1 MNPKALVLPRWLKN
15 SLLFPLLFLNGWL
28 FTRLIDFLQPLVT
41 MVLIAIMLALVLDYP
56 MQFLQRRGV
65 PRPISLTLV
74 VVTAIAAIFIGA
86 FLILP
91 LLVTQLGDF
100 LNQLPQWMSSTT
112 GLFEW
117 LDSLPI
123 ADNVGI
129 SFSETQTLL
138 ARQMTGVI
146 RTLGT
151 TLLGLL
157 AGSVTSGFKV
167 FFVLVLTVFMLIK
180 GQRAWAGIMSWLSPW
195 WRDRLATKVP
205 YKFKRF
211 ISVQVM
217 LATGFGLLLA
227 VIFTI
232 IRVPLALMFAM
243 LIGMGSLFPFMG
255 AFAQTSVSLFVMFH
269 DVGTGIQVFIIALVL
284 GQILDEII
292 LPKVMGDLIGVNP
305 IWLIVSVFIGA
316 RLGGVM
322 GILIAVPIASVI
334 KEIVIDMI
342 ADARGETTV
351 LPEDSPPA
359 DPPLADAL
367 ASENTP
373 GSVLE

>member
-1 MNPKALVLPRWLKN
+1 MNPKALALPRWLRN
-15 SLLFPLLFLNGWL
+15 SLLFPLFFLNGWL
-28 FTRLIDFLQPLVT
+28 FTLLINFLQPLVT
-41 MVLIAIMLALVLDYP
+41 MVLIAIILALVLDYP

-65 PRPISLTLV
+65 PRPLSLTLV
-74 VVTAIAAIFIGA
+74 VVAAIAAVFIGA

-91 LLVTQLGDF
+91 LLVSQLGDF

-117 LDSLPI
+117 LDSLPVN
-123 ADNVGI
+123 DRLGI
-129 SFSETQTLL
+129 SFSEIQTLM

-180 GQRAWAGIMSWLSPW
+180 GGKAWAGMMSWLSPW
-195 WRDRLATKVP
+195 WRERLETKVP

-269 DVGTGIQVFIIALVL
+269 DVGTGIQVFLIALVL
-284 GQILDEII
+284 GQI
-292 LPKVMGDLIGVNP
+292 
-305 IWLIVSVFIGA
+305 
-316 RLGGVM
+316 
-322 GILIAVPIASVI
+322 
-334 KEIVIDMI
+334 
-342 ADARGETTV
+342 
-351 LPEDSPPA
+351 
-359 DPPLADAL
+359 
-367 ASENTP
+367 
-373 GSVLE
+373 

>member
-1 MNPKALVLPRWLKN
+1 MNPKALALPRWLRN
-15 SLLFPLLFLNGWL
+15 SLLFPLFFLNGWL
-28 FTRLIDFLQPLVT
+28 FTLLINFLQPLVT
-41 MVLIAIMLALVLDYP
+41 MVLIAIILALVLDYP

-65 PRPISLTLV
+65 PRPLSLTLV
-74 VVTAIAAIFIGA
+74 VVAAIAAVFIGA

-91 LLVTQLGDF
+91 LLVSQLGDF

-117 LDSLPI
+117 LDSLPVN
-123 ADNVGI
+123 DRLGI
-129 SFSETQTLL
+129 SFSEIQTLM

-180 GQRAWAGIMSWLSPW
+180 GGKAWAGMMSWLSPW
-195 WRDRLATKVP
+195 WRERLETKVP

-269 DVGTGIQVFIIALVL
+269 DVGTGIQVFLIALVL
-284 GQILDEII
+284 GQILDEVI

-305 IWLIVSVFIGA
+305 IWLIISVFIGA
-316 RLGGVM
+316 RLGGII
-322 GILIAVPIASVI
+322 GILVAVPIASVI
-334 KEIVIDMI
+334 KEVVTDMI
-342 ADARGETTV
+342 SAARGESTIP
-351 LPEDSPPA
+351 PEDPPPA
-359 DPPLADAL
+359 IPATTDAP
-367 ASENTP
+367 TP
-373 GSVLE
+373 ESLPGIVLE

>member
-1 MNPKALVLPRWLKN
+1 MNPKALVLPRWLRN
-15 SLLFPLLFLNGWL
+15 ALLFPLLFFNGWL
-28 FTRLIDFLQPLVT
+28 FTLLIDFLQPLVS

-65 PRPISLTLV
+65 PRPVSLTVV
-74 VVTAIAAIFIGA
+74 VVTAIAAILIGG
-86 FLILP
+86 LLLLP
-91 LLVTQLGDF
+91 LLVTQIGDF
-100 LNQLPQWMSSTT
+100 LNQLPQWVASSE
-112 GLFEW
+112 GLFSW
-117 LDSLPI
+117 LDSLPVT
-123 ADNVGI
+123 DSLGV
-129 SFSETQTLL
+129 SFSEMQ
-138 ARQMTGVI
+138 AQVIRQMTGVM

-157 AGSVTSGFKV
+157 AGSVSGGFKI
-167 FFVLVLTVFMLIK
+167 FFVLVLTVFMLTK
-180 GQRAWAGIMSWLSPW
+180 GGKAWAGMMSWLSPW
-195 WRDRLATKVP
+195 WRDRLETRVP

-217 LATGFGLLLA
+217 LAAAFGLVLA
-227 VIFTI
+227 LIFTI
-232 IRVPLALMFAM
+232 IQVPLALMFAM

-269 DVGTGIQVFIIALVL
+269 DLSTGLQVFVIALVL

-316 RLGGVM
+316 RLGGIM

-334 KEIVIDMI
+334 KEIVSDLI
-342 ADARGETTV
+342 AEARGEVTAPPV
-351 LPEDSPPA
+351 FPPPPA
-359 DPPLADAL
+359 PTAVEVSAQES
-367 ASENTP
+367 A
-373 GSVLE
+373 

>member
-1 MNPKALVLPRWLKN
+1 MNPKALVYPRWLRN
-15 SLLFPLLFLNGWL
+15 ALLFPLFFLNGWL
-28 FTRLIDFLQPLVT
+28 FILLINFLQPLVT
-41 MVLIAIMLALVLDYP
+41 MVLIAILLAIVLDYP
-56 MQFLQRRGV
+56 VQALQRRGA
-65 PRPISLTLV
+65 PRSVSLTV
-74 VVTAIAAIFIGA
+74 VVVVAIAAISIGG

-91 LLVTQLGDF
+91 ILVGQIGDF
-100 LNQLPQWMSSTT
+100 LNQLPQWATSTD
-112 GLFEW
+112 GLFSW

-123 ADNVGI
+123 VQNLGL
-129 SFSETQTLL
+129 SFSDRQAELV
-138 ARQMTGVI
+138 RQMTGVM

-157 AGSVTSGFKV
+157 AGGVSSGFKV
-167 FFVLVLTVFMLIK
+167 FFVIVLTVFMLTK
-180 GQRAWAGIMSWLSPW
+180 GGRAWAGMMSWLSPW
-195 WRDRLATKVP
+195 WRSRLETRVP
-205 YKFKRF
+205 YKFRRF

-227 VIFTI
+227 VIFTL

-255 AFAQTSVSLFVMFH
+255 AFAQTTVSLFVMFH
-269 DVGTGIQVFIIALVL
+269 DLNTGIQVFIIALVL

-305 IWLIVSVFIGA
+305 IWLIISVFIGA

-342 ADARGETTV
+342 AEARGEVT
-351 LPEDSPPA
+351 SPPIL
-359 DPPLADAL
+359 PPLAGPAVEDPLQESAQD
-367 ASENTP
+367 
-373 GSVLE
+373 